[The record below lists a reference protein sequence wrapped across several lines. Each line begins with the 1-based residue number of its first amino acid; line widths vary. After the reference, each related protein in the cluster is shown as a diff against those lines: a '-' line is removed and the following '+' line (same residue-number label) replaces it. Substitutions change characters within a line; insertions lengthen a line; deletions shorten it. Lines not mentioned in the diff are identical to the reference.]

1 MWPGLTGNRNNGP
14 ERAVLPIY
22 FSATR
27 AGDGGE
33 AGRERER
40 EREMYPV
47 SAQSS
52 SLVIILEGVERAGDR
67 RGEAP

>member
-1 MWPGLTGNRNNGP
+1 
-14 ERAVLPIY
+14 
-22 FSATR
+22 
-27 AGDGGE
+27 
-33 AGRERER
+33 
-40 EREMYPV
+40 MYPV

>member
-14 ERAVLPIY
+14 VRTVLPIY

-33 AGRERER
+33 AGRERD
-40 EREMYPV
+40 V
-47 SAQSS
+47 SCFCSVKLSCHYTGGGGEGWRGGGGA
-52 SLVIILEGVERAGDR
+52 VI
-67 RGEAP
+67 